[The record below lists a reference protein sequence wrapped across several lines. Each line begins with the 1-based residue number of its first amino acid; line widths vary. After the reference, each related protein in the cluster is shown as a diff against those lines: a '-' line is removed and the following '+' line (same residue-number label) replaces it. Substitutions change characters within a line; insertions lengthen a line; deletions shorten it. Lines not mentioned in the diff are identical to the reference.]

1 MANELLVIG
10 DMANEA
16 EMSLSN
22 ALGFTKTVTRSYDN
36 RFGRTGAKIGNVAN
50 ARLPAQFRFSDG
62 LDIDV
67 QSLND
72 AYRPVTLNKNY
83 QRSWS
88 MDRTEAY
95 LSIDEMASRY
105 IRPAMLSM
113 ASEIDRDG
121 RTLANQYAFNTAGA
135 PGSTYNSRDTY
146 ADLLIEARERIV
158 ENLGPTDEEF
168 YMVADSK
175 FVGDGFKFFGLT
187 TFNPQSVMGTAVTE
201 GKIGASSIAGFKI
214 MEQQSLARYSTGT
227 YGGTPLVNGANQS
240 GSTLNTDGWSA
251 PTTLDVGTVFTV
263 AGVFAV
269 NPQTKESTGALQEFV
284 VTAKNAAGA
293 TQALQ
298 IEPAIIPSGERQN
311 VSGSPA
317 DNAAITVLGA
327 TGLTGQKFALGYHP
341 LAFTFACADV
351 TGAEGDPTGA
361 IAEGTASQRIVLE
374 DLGLSMT
381 MTSAFDIR
389 SNKILVRCDLLG
401 GWAPIYPQLAV
412 KAFYS

>member
-1 MANELLVIG
+1 MAQ
-10 DMANEA
+10 EA

-22 ALGFTKTVTRSYDN
+22 ALGFTKTVNRSYDD
-36 RFGRTGAKIGNVAN
+36 RFGRTGAKIGAIAN

-67 QSLND
+67 QALND
-72 AYRPVTLNKNY
+72 AYRPVVLNKNY

-113 ASEIDRDG
+113 AAEIDRDG
-121 RTLANQYAFNTAGA
+121 RAIANKYTANTVGTV
-135 PGSTYNSRDTY
+135 GTSYSSRDTY
-146 ADLLIEARERIV
+146 ADLLIGAREKIV
-158 ENLGPTDEEF
+158 ENLGPTDETF
-168 YMVADSK
+168 YMVANSK
-175 FVGDGFKFFGLT
+175 FVGDGFKYFGLT
-187 TFNPQSVMGTAVTE
+187 TFNPQGVMGDAVTS
-201 GKIGASSIAGFKI
+201 GKIGTSEIAGFKI
-214 MEQQSLARYSTGT
+214 MEQQSLATYSTGT
-227 YGGTPLVNGANQS
+227 HGGTPAVNGANQS
-240 GSTLNTDGWSA
+240 GSTLNTDGWSVG
-251 PTTLDVGTVFTV
+251 TTLDVGTVFTV
-263 AGVFAV
+263 ANVFAV
-269 NPQTKESTGALQEFV
+269 NPQTKESTGVLQQFV

-298 IEPAIIPSGERQN
+298 IEPAIVPSGERQN
-311 VSGSPA
+311 VTGSPA
-317 DNAAITVLGA
+317 DNALLTVVGA
-327 TGLTGQKFALGYHP
+327 SGVTGQKFALGYHP

-412 KAFYS
+412 KAFH

>member
-1 MANELLVIG
+1 MANDLLVIG

-22 ALGFTKTVTRSYDN
+22 ALGFTKTVNRSYDD
-36 RFGRTGAKIGNVAN
+36 RFGRTGAKIGAIAN

-67 QSLND
+67 QALND
-72 AYRPVTLNKNY
+72 AYRPVVLNKNY

-113 ASEIDRDG
+113 AAEIDRDG
-121 RTLANQYAFNTAGA
+121 RTAANKYTSNTVGTV
-135 PGSTYNSRDTY
+135 GSSYSSRDTY
-146 ADLLIEARERIV
+146 ADLLIGAREKIV
-158 ENLGPTDEEF
+158 ENLGPTDETF
-168 YMVADSK
+168 YMVANSK
-175 FVGDGFKFFGLT
+175 FVGDGFKYFGLT
-187 TFNPQSVMGTAVTE
+187 TFNPQSVMGESVTS
-201 GKIGASSIAGFKI
+201 GKIGASEIAGFKI
-214 MEQQSLARYSTGT
+214 MEQQSLATYSTGT
-227 YGGTPLVNGANQS
+227 YGGAPAVNGAGQS

-251 PTTLDVGTVFTV
+251 GTTLDVGTVFTV
-263 AGVFAV
+263 ANVYAV
-269 NPQTKESTGALQEFV
+269 NPQTKESTGVLQQFV

-298 IEPAIIPSGERQN
+298 IEPAIVPSGERQN

-317 DNAAITVLGA
+317 DGALLTVVGA
-327 TGLTGQKFALGYHP
+327 TGVTGQKFALGYHP

-361 IAEGTASQRIVLE
+361 IAEGAASQRIVLE

-412 KAFYS
+412 KAFH

>member
-1 MANELLVIG
+1 MANDLLVIG
-10 DMANEA
+10 DMARSA

-22 ALGFTKTVTRSYDN
+22 ALGFTKTVNRSYDD

-62 LDIDV
+62 LDIDI
-67 QSLND
+67 QALND
-72 AYRPVTLNKNY
+72 AYRPVTLSKNY

-95 LSIDEMASRY
+95 LSIDEMATRY

-113 ASEIDRDG
+113 AAEIDRDG
-121 RTLANQYAFNTAGA
+121 RVLANQYTFNTAGTV
-135 PGSTYNSRDTY
+135 GSSYTSRDTY
-146 ADLLIEARERIV
+146 ADLLIAARERIV

-168 YMVADSK
+168 YMVASSR
-175 FVGDGFKFFGLT
+175 FVGDGFKYFGLT
-187 TFNPQSVMGTAVTE
+187 TFNPQTVMGTAVTE

-214 MEQQSLARYSTGT
+214 MEQQALAKYTTGV
-227 YGGTPLVNGANQS
+227 YGGTPKVNGANQS
-240 GSTLNTDGWSA
+240 GATLNTDGWSGS
-251 PTTLDVGTVFTV
+251 TTLDVGAVFTV
-263 AGVFAV
+263 DGVFAV
-269 NPQTKESTGALQEFV
+269 NAQTKQSTGVLQEFV
-284 VTAKNAAGA
+284 VTAKNAAGS

-298 IEPAIIPSGERQN
+298 IEPAIVPAGERQN

-317 DNAAITVLGA
+317 DNADITVKGA
-327 TGLTGQKFALGYHP
+327 SGVTDDFALAYHP
-341 LAFTFACADV
+341 LAFTFANADV
-351 TGAEGDPTGA
+351 TGTEGDPTGA
-361 IAEGTASQRIVLE
+361 IAEGTAQQRIVLE

-401 GWAPIYPQLAV
+401 GWAPIYPQLAA
-412 KAFYS
+412 KAFF

>member
-16 EMSLSN
+16 EVALSN
-22 ALGFTKTVTRSYDN
+22 ALGFTKTVNRSYDD
-36 RFGRTGAKIGNVAN
+36 RFGRTGAKIGSVAN
-50 ARLPAQFRFSDG
+50 ARLPAQFRYSDG
-62 LDIDV
+62 LNIDI

-72 AYRPVTLNKNY
+72 SLRPVVLNKNY

-121 RTLANQYAFNTAGA
+121 RALANRFTFNTVGT
-135 PGSTYNSRDTY
+135 PGSTYTSRDTY
-146 ADLLIEARERIV
+146 ADLMIGLRERIV
-158 ENLGPTDEEF
+158 ENLGPTDETF
-168 YMVADSK
+168 YAVADSK

-187 TFNPQSVMGTAVTE
+187 TFNPQGAMGDAVTS
-201 GKIGASSIAGFKI
+201 GKIGGTDIAGFKI
-214 MEQQSLARYSTGT
+214 MEQQNLTRYSTGV

-240 GSTLNTDGWSA
+240 GNVLNTDGWTA
-251 PTTLDVGTVFTV
+251 PTTLDIGTVITI
-263 AGVFAV
+263 AGVNSV
-269 NPQTKESTGALQEFV
+269 NPQTKQDSGVLQQFV
-284 VTAKNAAGA
+284 VTAKNAPGA
-293 TQALQ
+293 VQALQ
-298 IEPAIIPSGERQN
+298 IEPAIIPSGELQN
-311 VSGSPA
+311 VSASPA
-317 DNAAITVLGA
+317 DNVAINVVGA
-327 TGLTGQKFALGYHP
+327 TGLTNQKFVLGYHP

-351 TGAEGDPTGA
+351 SGAAGDPTGA

-374 DLGLSMT
+374 DLGMSMT

-389 SNKILVRCDLLG
+389 SNKVLVRCDLLG
-401 GWAPIYPQLAV
+401 GWAPIYPQLAA
-412 KAFYS
+412 KGFFS